1 MTGKERAQFRAAAN
15 GLEPEFQIGK
25 DGVSDGVVAQTL
37 DSFNTKELLK
47 IRVLTE
53 SCPDTPKEAA
63 DKLSEKIG
71 CDVIQV
77 IGGIIVLY
85 KENPNLEDGKPK
97 PKKKKAAAPKKS
109 KPLSKV
115 KAKREL
121 AQKREMEKKLE
132 KRDFYAK
139 RKNYK

>member
-1 MTGKERAQFRAAAN
+1 MTGKERANFRARAN
-15 GLEPEFQIGK
+15 KLDPEFQIGK
-25 DGVSDGVVAQTL
+25 DGVTDGVVSQTL

-53 SCPDTPKEAA
+53 SCPDTPREAA
-63 DKLSEKIG
+63 DKLSEKVP
-71 CDVIQV
+71 CEVIQV

-97 PKKKKAAAPKKS
+97 PKKKAAAPKKS

-115 KAKREL
+115 RAKREL
-121 AQKREMEKKLE
+121 AQKKEAQRKLE

-139 RKNYK
+139 RKNNK